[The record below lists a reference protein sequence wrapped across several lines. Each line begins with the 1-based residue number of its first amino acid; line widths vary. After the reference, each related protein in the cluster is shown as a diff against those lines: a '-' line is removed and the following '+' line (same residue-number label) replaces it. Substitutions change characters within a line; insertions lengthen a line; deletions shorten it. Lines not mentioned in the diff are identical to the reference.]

1 MREVVGVDY
10 VLNKILDY
18 NRTQRQNARKYQRY
32 FSTNHLLMAGATR
45 QELDQQRNALVKVI
59 NHLSWEP
66 EIAELKCID
75 EPVGTV
81 YCLDIREV
89 GWDKQPYDE
98 FQGAN
103 KTQKSA
109 MNLFDLV
116 LLEYPYS
123 SIYEDSETYD
133 QLRRVFLEQAQ

>member
-1 MREVVGVDY
+1 
-10 VLNKILDY
+10 
-18 NRTQRQNARKYQRY
+18 
-32 FSTNHLLMAGATR
+32 MAGATR

-66 EIAELKCID
+66 EIAQLKCID

-98 FQGAN
+98 FRGPT
-103 KTQKSA
+103 KREA
-109 MNLFDLV
+109 MICSTWCCWNTPIARFTRFGNV
-116 LLEYPYS
+116 
-123 SIYEDSETYD
+123 
-133 QLRRVFLEQAQ
+133 